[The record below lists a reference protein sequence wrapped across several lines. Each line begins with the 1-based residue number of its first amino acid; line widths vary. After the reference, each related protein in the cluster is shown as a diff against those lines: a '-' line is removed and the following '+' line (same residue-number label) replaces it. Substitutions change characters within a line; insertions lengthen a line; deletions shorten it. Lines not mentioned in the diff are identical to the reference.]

1 MNNDV
6 EEMVKRLSFEN
17 LIWIGFIITSAL
29 DIYGDE
35 IIKKGLVTNDKNARK
50 KANKLFLGIS
60 FFSILVYIY
69 FLMRNYN
76 DYQKKKTDSYQI
88 RFIGSILILSGALCL
103 TYFQMKNMDP
113 TESPSNV

>member
-1 MNNDV
+1 
-6 EEMVKRLSFEN
+6 
-17 LIWIGFIITSAL
+17 
-29 DIYGDE
+29 
-35 IIKKGLVTNDKNARK
+35 
-50 KANKLFLGIS
+50 
-60 FFSILVYIY
+60 
-69 FLMRNYN
+69 MRNYN